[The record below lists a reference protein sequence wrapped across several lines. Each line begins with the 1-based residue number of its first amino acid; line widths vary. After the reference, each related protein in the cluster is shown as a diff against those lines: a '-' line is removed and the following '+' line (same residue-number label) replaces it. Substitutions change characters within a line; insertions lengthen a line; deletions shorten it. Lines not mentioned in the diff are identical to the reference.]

1 MFLYRLSSYVSLWSG
16 FVLFIHFTLAKLCQ
30 LIHVGKIWQVC
41 IFMITTSQN
50 LKTDQLSA
58 LRETRCQVCLSRD
71 FFFQHGRHRFGLKEA
86 KKRTLDDLLYSSNLT
101 SCQGTGISY
110 FFRLALLGV
119 KEKVFDIIMRIS
131 ILLVFE
137 SQKLKKLNKNNL
149 TILPKTLSIQPI
161 LKAHY
166 FHISIILRIQ
176 Y

>member
-1 MFLYRLSSYVSLWSG
+1 MKRPKLYNLNLNVFIPTFKLYQSLVW
-16 FVLFIHFTLAKLCQ
+16 VCTFINFTLAILCQ

-58 LRETRCQVCLSRD
+58 LRENPMPSLLVTRFFLSTWKAPFWTKRS
-71 FFFQHGRHRFGLKEA
+71 Q

-119 KEKVFDIIMRIS
+119 KEKVFDNIMRIS
-131 ILLVFE
+131 I
-137 SQKLKKLNKNNL
+137 
-149 TILPKTLSIQPI
+149 TGI
-161 LKAHY
+161 
-166 FHISIILRIQ
+166 
-176 Y
+176 